1 MADTITPDLLLQA
14 YEVGFFPMADGAD
27 DDDLFWVNPPVRGV
41 IELDKFHVP
50 RRLARTVRQDVFQVR
65 TDSDFE
71 GVIEGCSASS
81 PGRSSTWINSDIRR
95 LYGALFERGACHT
108 VEVWQGQD
116 LVGGLYGVAIGG
128 AFFGE
133 SMFSRQRDTSKV
145 ALVHLVGRL
154 IAGGFT
160 LLDTQFITDH
170 LKQFGACEIPA
181 EDYRKQLIEA
191 VGVEADFNYWPAAG
205 VAGASALQPVS
216 QTS

>member
-1 MADTITPDLLLQA
+1 MVDTITPDLLLQA

-27 DDDLFWVNPPVRGV
+27 DDDLFWVNPPMRG
-41 IELDKFHVP
+41 IIPLEKFHIP
-50 RRLARTVRQDVFQVR
+50 RRLARTVRQDIFQVCV
-65 TDSDFE
+65 DGDFF
-71 GVIEGCSASS
+71 GVIEGCSASA
-81 PGRSSTWINSDIRR
+81 PGRSSTWINADIRR
-95 LYGALFERGACHT
+95 LYGELFERGACHT
-108 VEVWQGQD
+108 VEVWRDGK

-133 SMFSRQRDTSKV
+133 SMFSRERDASKI

-160 LLDTQFITDH
+160 LLDTQFITEH

-181 EDYRKQLIEA
+181 DDYRKQLAEA

>member
-1 MADTITPDLLLQA
+1 MVDTITPDLLLQA

-27 DDDLFWVNPPVRGV
+27 DDDLFWVNPPMRG
-41 IELDKFHVP
+41 IIPLEKFHIP
-50 RRLARTVRQDVFQVR
+50 RRLARTVRQDIFQVCV
-65 TDSDFE
+65 DSDFL
-71 GVIEGCSASS
+71 GVIEGCSASA
-81 PGRSSTWINSDIRR
+81 PGRSSTWINADIRR
-95 LYGALFERGACHT
+95 LYGELFERGACHT
-108 VEVWQGQD
+108 VEVWRD
-116 LVGGLYGVAIGG
+116 SKLVGGLYGVAIGG

-133 SMFSRQRDTSKV
+133 SMFSRERDASKI

-160 LLDTQFITDH
+160 LLDTQFITEH

-181 EDYRKQLIEA
+181 EDYRKQLAEA

>member
-1 MADTITPDLLLQA
+1 MAETITPDLLLQA

-27 DDDLFWVNPPVRGV
+27 DDDLFWVNPPMRG
-41 IELDKFHVP
+41 IIPLENFHVP

-65 TDSDFE
+65 VDSDFD
-71 GVIEGCSASS
+71 GVIEGCSASTS
-81 PGRSSTWINSDIRR
+81 GRSSTWINADIRR
-95 LYGALFERGACHT
+95 LYGTLFARGACHT
-108 VEVWQGQD
+108 VEVWQGSE
-116 LVGGLYGVAIGG
+116 LVGGLYGVGIGG

-133 SMFSRQRDTSKV
+133 SMFSRERDASKV

-160 LLDTQFITDH
+160 LLDTQFITEH

-181 EDYRKQLIEA
+181 DDYRKQLSMA
-191 VGVEADFNYWPAAG
+191 VGIKADFNYWPAAG

-216 QTS
+216 HTS

>member
-1 MADTITPDLLLQA
+1 MAQTITPDLLLQA

-27 DDDLFWVNPPVRGV
+27 DDDLFWVNPPMRG
-41 IELDKFHVP
+41 IIPLEKFHVP

-65 TDSDFE
+65 VDSDFE
-71 GVIEGCSASS
+71 GVIEGCSASA
-81 PGRSSTWINSDIRR
+81 PGRSSTWINADIRS
-95 LYGALFERGACHT
+95 LYGTLFTRGACHT
-108 VEVWQGQD
+108 VEVWKGDD
-116 LVGGLYGVAIGG
+116 LVGGLYGVGIGG

-133 SMFSRQRDTSKV
+133 SMFSRERDASKV

-160 LLDTQFITDH
+160 LLDTQFITEH

-181 EDYRKQLIEA
+181 DDYRRQLTVA
-191 VGVEADFNYWPAAG
+191 VGVQADFNYWPAAG

-216 QTS
+216 HTS